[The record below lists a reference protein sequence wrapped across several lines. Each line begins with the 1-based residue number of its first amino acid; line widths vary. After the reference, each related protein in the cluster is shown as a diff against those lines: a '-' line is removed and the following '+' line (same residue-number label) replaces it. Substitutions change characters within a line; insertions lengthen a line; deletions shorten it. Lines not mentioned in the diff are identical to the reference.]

1 MESANPY
8 DWGGPQA
15 PQPTHQQPQ
24 QGSPFVLRASRAEA
38 RMRDMDLGPT
48 DLHHAREVEVVEA
61 AVWGREHRFLGASAT
76 QPMLE
81 QT

>member
-1 MESANPY
+1 
-8 DWGGPQA
+8 
-15 PQPTHQQPQ
+15 
-24 QGSPFVLRASRAEA
+24 
-38 RMRDMDLGPT
+38 MRDMDLGPT

-61 AVWGREHRFLGASAT
+61 ALWQREHRFLGASAT